1 MPFILQ
7 SAYGQDQNLSAK
19 IDALQNRTDHIL
31 TEIERVQKII
41 DGFGLKCDE
50 CTEKQSSSNQWA
62 TISFAF
68 SIGSTALSIT
78 VVIKL
83 FRKKDDD
90 KGKPASNKFPTEPT
104 SPPSPESTSQN
115 DLEKIEK
122 LQKDLEIA
130 KRKFE
135 DENNRYEDEKKKF
148 EDAKGKLVKDK
159 VFDTGNKALT
169 ALETYLNIAYELQIA
184 YNAIS
189 TTIPSYGKKLESEI
203 SQGIS
208 RHQEIE
214 MGMLKIRYPPPG
226 PLKSGKE
233 DSNQQKPD
241 DQNKEK

>member
-83 FRKKDDD
+83 FRKKDDG
-90 KGKPASNKFPTEPT
+90 KEKPASNKFPTEPT
-104 SPPSPESTSQN
+104 PPSSPVSNQN

-122 LQKDLEIA
+122 LQQDLENA
-130 KRKFE
+130 KKNFE
-135 DENNRYEDEKKKF
+135 NENKRYEDEKKKF

-169 ALETYLNIAYELQIA
+169 ALENYLNIAHELQIA

-189 TTIPSYGKKLESEI
+189 TTIPSYGIKLDSEI

-208 RHQEIE
+208 RRQEIE